1 MIRKFILVI
10 LFFSLI
16 GCTPNETNKLT
27 DAQIN
32 VLIENQNK
40 QIKTL
45 KLELEELRQSLDQ
58 GELIQPFKLED
69 RLLYMNSRI
78 PFGISLIN
86 ETNLP
91 IKVYAYDT
99 HLVLYYEDE
108 EVNEFIIGYSV
119 VSKLMG
125 KELSEDPEYFNYS
138 DIVKEIDENFVVIKN
153 ISIATDLDEETSNK
167 VKTMLDSIKY
177 Y

>member
-1 MIRKFILVI
+1 MVRKFILVI
-10 LFFSLI
+10 LFFSLV
-16 GCTPNETNKLT
+16 GCTPQETNKLT

-40 QIKTL
+40 QIETL

-58 GELIQPFKLED
+58 GELIQPFTHED

-99 HLVLYYEDE
+99 HLVIYYEN
-108 EVNEFIIGYSV
+108 NEMSEYLIGYSV

-125 KELSEDPEYFNYS
+125 KEFSEDPEYFNNS
-138 DIVKEIDENFVVIKN
+138 DIVKEIDDHFVVIKN
-153 ISIATDLDEETSNK
+153 ISIATDLDEETINK
-167 VKTMLDSIKY
+167 VKIMLDSIKY

>member
-16 GCTPNETNKLT
+16 GCTPQETNKLT

-40 QIKTL
+40 QIETL

-58 GELIQPFKLED
+58 GELIQPFKHED

-99 HLVLYYEDE
+99 YLVLYYEDE

-153 ISIATDLDEETSNK
+153 ISIATDLDEETSNE
-167 VKTMLDSIKY
+167 VKMLLDSIKY

>member
-1 MIRKFILVI
+1 MVRKVILVI
-10 LFFSLI
+10 LFFSLV
-16 GCTPNETNKLT
+16 GCTPKETNKLT

-40 QIKTL
+40 QIETL
-45 KLELEELRQSLDQ
+45 KLELEELRHSLDQ
-58 GELIQPFKLED
+58 GELIQPFTHED
-69 RLLYMNSRI
+69 RLLYINSRI

-125 KELSEDPEYFNYS
+125 KEFSEDPEYFNNS
-138 DIVKEIDENFVVIKN
+138 DIVKEIDDHFVVIKN
-153 ISIATDLDEETSNK
+153 ISIATDLDEETINK
-167 VKTMLDSIKY
+167 VKIMLDSIKY

>member
-1 MIRKFILVI
+1 MVRKFILVI
-10 LFFSLI
+10 LFFSLV
-16 GCTPNETNKLT
+16 GCTPQETNKLT

-40 QIKTL
+40 QIETL

-58 GELIQPFKLED
+58 GELIQPFKHED

-99 HLVLYYEDE
+99 HLVIYYEN
-108 EVNEFIIGYSV
+108 NEMSEYLIGYSV

-125 KELSEDPEYFNYS
+125 KEFSEDPEYFNNS
-138 DIVKEIDENFVVIKN
+138 DIVKEIDDHFVVIKN
-153 ISIATDLDEETSNK
+153 ISIATDLDEETINK
-167 VKTMLDSIKY
+167 VKIMLDSIKY

>member
-1 MIRKFILVI
+1 MVRKFILVI
-10 LFFSLI
+10 LFFSLV
-16 GCTPNETNKLT
+16 GCTPQETNKLT

-40 QIKTL
+40 QIETL

-58 GELIQPFKLED
+58 GELIQPFTHED

-99 HLVLYYEDE
+99 HLVIYYENNDMSE
-108 EVNEFIIGYSV
+108 YLIGYSV

-125 KELSEDPEYFNYS
+125 KEFSEDPEYFNNS
-138 DIVKEIDENFVVIKN
+138 DIVKEIDDHFVVIKN
-153 ISIATDLDEETSNK
+153 ISIATDLDEETINK
-167 VKTMLDSIKY
+167 VKIMLDSIKY

>member
-1 MIRKFILVI
+1 MVRKVILVI
-10 LFFSLI
+10 LFFSLV
-16 GCTPNETNKLT
+16 GCTPKETNKLT

-40 QIKTL
+40 QIETL

-58 GELIQPFKLED
+58 GELIQPFKHED

-99 HLVLYYEDE
+99 HLVIYYEN
-108 EVNEFIIGYSV
+108 NEMSEYLIGYSV

-125 KELSEDPEYFNYS
+125 KEISEDPEYFNNS
-138 DIVKEIDENFVVIKN
+138 DIVKEIDDHFVVIKN

-167 VKTMLDSIKY
+167 VKIMLDSIKY